1 MIMKKYLLL
10 SALLALV
17 SVGAATKFAVK
28 TEQSKCCNKQQ
39 QPTSGVYYENYHLVL
54 IKYFY

>member
-1 MIMKKYLLL
+1 MKKYLLL

-17 SVGAATKFAVK
+17 SVGAATKCADK
-28 TEQSKCCNKQQ
+28 TEQSKYRNKQQ
-39 QPTSGVYYENYHLVL
+39 QPASGVYYEDYHLVL